1 MRQKEKIV
9 AAVFISAVL
18 IAILLS
24 QVQIADIIVTIAKID
39 IPYLIA
45 GFILYACSYLFR
57 ALRFYALL
65 HGRIGLRDLF
75 SIVCIHNMMNNL
87 LPARTGE
94 LSYIYLVRHRI
105 AVSDGIASLMIARVF
120 DLIAISTLFFIAAIS
135 SRNLPDAI
143 SRSLPYI
150 ATLMLIAISSLF
162 LIAYKGSFVQNL
174 RHRQKIKI
182 LKFLAEKLEE
192 IIESFDMIKSK
203 NVVIYCFFSSM
214 VIWVCLY
221 FTVYVLLISVNV
233 NLSLKLI
240 ILGATFSLLINIL
253 PIPSIGNF
261 GPYEGVWALAFFSFG
276 LPKIKAIST
285 GFMIHIVITIY
296 YLILG
301 CYGFIKLRS
310 LKPNTSFSLFLLF
323 KS

>member
-1 MRQKEKIV
+1 MRQKEKIA
-9 AAVFISAVL
+9 AAVLISAVL

-24 QVQIADIIVTIAKID
+24 QIQIADIIVTIAKID

-45 GFILYACSYLFR
+45 GFILYTCSYLFR

-120 DLIAISTLFFIAAIS
+120 DFIAISTLFFIAAIS
-135 SRNLPDAI
+135 SQNLPDAI

-182 LKFLAEKLEE
+182 LKCLAEKLEE
-192 IIESFDMIKSK
+192 IVRSFDMIKSRG
-203 NVVIYCFFSSM
+203 VVINCFF
-214 VIWVCLY
+214 
-221 FTVYVLLISVNV
+221 
-233 NLSLKLI
+233 LSLAVWLSQY
-240 ILGATFSLLINIL
+240 LSL
-253 PIPSIGNF
+253 
-261 GPYEGVWALAFFSFG
+261 
-276 LPKIKAIST
+276 
-285 GFMIHIVITIY
+285 IHI
-296 YLILG
+296 
-301 CYGFIKLRS
+301 
-310 LKPNTSFSLFLLF
+310 
-323 KS
+323 